1 MQQSAV
7 DVDAIVAERGKSY
20 GDYRTQALIAQT
32 LKDMF
37 RDCPGWQN
45 LEHIQ
50 RESLDMIACKASRIL
65 NGNPDHL
72 DSWVDIAGY
81 ATIVATR
88 ISKPPEGVDNT
99 TPPVL

>member
-1 MQQSAV
+1 MPLTEV
-7 DVDAIVAERGKSY
+7 NIEGVVADRGETY
-20 GDYRTQALIAQT
+20 GDYTIQAEIAQT
-32 LKDMF
+32 LKDLF
-37 RDCPGWQN
+37 RECPGWGR
-45 LEHIQ
+45 LEYHQ

-65 NGNPDHL
+65 NGDPNHL

-88 ISKPPEGVDNT
+88 IPRGGIDKA

>member
-1 MQQSAV
+1 MPQSEV
-7 DVDAIVAERGKSY
+7 NIEGVVADRGNTY
-20 GDYRTQALIAQT
+20 GDYTVQAKIAQT
-32 LKDMF
+32 LKDFF
-37 RDCPGWQN
+37 RECPGWGR
-45 LEHIQ
+45 LEFHQ

-65 NGNPDHL
+65 NGDPNHL

-88 ISKPPEGVDNT
+88 IPRGGIDKT

>member
-1 MQQSAV
+1 MPQSLLDIEGV
-7 DVDAIVAERGKSY
+7 VADRGETY
-20 GDYRTQALIAQT
+20 GDYTIQAEIAQT
-32 LKDMF
+32 LKDLF
-37 RDCPGWQN
+37 RECPGWGR
-45 LEHIQ
+45 LEYHQ

-65 NGNPDHL
+65 NGDPNHL

-88 ISKPPEGVDNT
+88 IPKGGIDKA